1 MATRWEFW
9 IDRGGTFTDVV
20 ARRPDG
26 TLAVRKLLSENPGA
40 YQDAVLAGI
49 RTVLGVPP
57 GDPIP
62 GNQIA
67 SVRLGTTVATNALL
81 ERRGEPTVLV
91 ITRGFADALR
101 IGYQN
106 RPRIFDRK
114 IVLPEVL
121 YTRVIEATER
131 VSAQGD
137 VIVPLDEN
145 AVAADLRA
153 AYADGFRAAAVV
165 CLHGYRYPAH
175 EARIGEIARDIG
187 FDQVSE
193 SHATSPLMKL
203 VFRGDTTVVDAY
215 LSPILARYVD
225 RVTAELPGVRVLF
238 MQSNGGLAD
247 ARRFRGKD
255 SILSGPAGGIV
266 GMARSSAAAGFGQ
279 VIGFD
284 MGGTSTDVSHFA
296 GEFERQYETEVAGV
310 RMRAPMLSIHTVAA
324 GGGSVLHFDGSR
336 YRVGPDS
343 AGASPGPACYR
354 RGGPLTVTDANL
366 MLGRIQP
373 DYFPRV
379 FGPHGDEP
387 LDAAATAQGFAE
399 LAGQITAASGQPRT
413 GAEVAAGFLE
423 IAVANMANAIKKIS
437 IQRGY
442 DVTRYVLATFGGA
455 GGQHACAVADALG
468 MTTVLIHPLAG
479 VLSAYG
485 IGLADVTAMRE
496 SAVEA
501 ELSKD
506 ALADAADL
514 VKRLETEARDELAAD
529 GIPGHHARSVRRAHL
544 RYAGTDTALSVP
556 LTGEADLVS
565 AFEAAYRQHF
575 SFLMPDKPI
584 VLEAVSVELTSAAE
598 PPGAGPAASASGPVT
613 AGGPAVTRVPMFTDG
628 EWAEVDL
635 LPRSGLRPGIALDGP
650 AIVTEDFATTVV
662 EPGWQ
667 AELTSRGDLLL
678 TRVAGR
684 RDRRAVATAA
694 DPVLL
699 EIFNNLFM
707 SIAEQMGVRLQG
719 TAHSVNIKERL
730 DFSCAV
736 FDAAGQL
743 IANAPH
749 MPVHLGSMGESIKM
763 VIRRNPG
770 AIKPGDVFILND
782 PYHGGTHLPDI
793 TVVTPVF
800 GTGGRAGEI
809 LFFVAARGHHAEIG
823 GITPGSMPAF
833 STRVEEEGV
842 LIDNWRLVEAGVLRE
857 AETSRLLSSAEYPSR
872 NPATNLADLRAQVA
886 ANEKG
891 VAELGQLVSHFGL
904 DVVTAYMGH
913 VQDNAEEAVR
923 RVIAG
928 LHSGEY
934 RYELDSGA
942 VIQVAIRV
950 DQGSRTAEIDFT
962 GTSAQLPGNF
972 NAPSSVAMAA
982 VLYVLR
988 TLVDDDI
995 PLNSGCLK
1003 PVTVIIPPGTLLSP
1017 GYPAA
1022 VAAGNV
1028 ETSQAITG
1036 ALYAALGI
1044 MAEGSGTMNN
1054 VTFGSDRHQYY
1065 ETVAS
1070 GSGAGDGFDGTS
1082 VVQTHMTNSRLT
1094 DPEVLE
1100 WRYPV
1105 RVESYAIRA
1114 GSGGGGRWRGGD
1126 GGRRRLRFLAPVTV
1140 STLCSHRRVPPYGM
1154 AGGRPGELGRQWV
1167 EHPDG
1172 RVTEL
1177 RGCDCVEVAE
1187 GDVFV
1192 LETPGGGGYG
1202 GAIAEAG
1209 RPVAP

>member
-1 MATRWEFW
+1 MARRWEFW

-26 TLAVRKLLSENPGA
+26 TLAVRKLLSENPAG

-49 RTVLGVPP
+49 RQVLGVPP
-57 GDPIP
+57 VDPIP
-62 GNQIA
+62 VDQIA

-114 IVLPEVL
+114 IVLPGVL
-121 YTRVIEATER
+121 YARVIEATER

-137 VIVPLDEN
+137 VISPLDED

-165 CLHGYRYPAH
+165 CLHGYRHPAH

-187 FDQVSE
+187 FAQVSE

-203 VFRGDTTVVDAY
+203 VSRGDTTVVDAY

-225 RVTAELPGVRVLF
+225 RVAAELPGVRVLF

-324 GGGSVLHFDGSR
+324 GGGSILHFDGSR

-373 DYFPRV
+373 GYFPRV
-379 FGPHGDEP
+379 FGPRGDEP
-387 LDAAATAQGFAE
+387 LDAAATARGFAE
-399 LAGQITAASGQPRT
+399 LAGQISAATGRPPT

-485 IGLADVTAMRE
+485 MGLADVTAMRE

-501 ELSKD
+501 ELSDD
-506 ALADAADL
+506 ALADAAGL
-514 VKRLETEARDELAAD
+514 VERLEAEARDELGAD

-556 LTGEADLVS
+556 LTGKTGLVS

-584 VLEAVSVELTSAAE
+584 VLEAVSVELTSAAD
-598 PPGAGPAASASGPVT
+598 PPGADPAAGAPSPAT
-613 AGGPAVTRVPMFTDG
+613 AGGPAVTRAPMFTDG
-628 EWAEVDL
+628 GWADVDL
-635 LPRSGLRPGIALDGP
+635 LPRRELRPGIVLDGP
-650 AIVTEDFATTVV
+650 AIITEDFATTVV

-678 TRVAGR
+678 TRAGGR
-684 RDRRAVATAA
+684 RDRRTVATTA

-707 SIAEQMGVRLQG
+707 SIAEQMGVRLQS

-743 IANAPH
+743 VANAPH

-770 AIKPGDVFILND
+770 AIRPGDVFILND

-800 GTGGRAGEI
+800 GTGRRPGEI

-842 LIDNWRLVEAGVLRE
+842 LIDNWRLVEGGVLRE
-857 AETSRLLSSAEYPSR
+857 AETGHLLSSAEYPSR
-872 NPATNLADLRAQVA
+872 NPAANLADLRAQVA

-891 VAELGQLVSHFGL
+891 VAELRQLVSHFGL

-942 VIQVAIRV
+942 VIQVAVRV
-950 DQGSRTAEIDFT
+950 DQRGRTAEVDFT

-1028 ETSQAITG
+1028 ETSQAVTG

-1054 VTFGSDRHQYY
+1054 VTFGGDRHQYY

-1105 RVESYAIRA
+1105 RVDSYAIRT
-1114 GSGGGGRWRGGD
+1114 GSGGAGRWRGGD
-1126 GGRRRLRFLAPVTV
+1126 GGRRRLRFLAPMTL
-1140 STLCSHRRVPPYGM
+1140 STLSSHRRVPPYGM
-1154 AGGRPGELGRQWV
+1154 ADGEPGELGRQWV

-1202 GAIAEAG
+1202 QAVARAD
-1209 RPVAP
+1209 RDVAP